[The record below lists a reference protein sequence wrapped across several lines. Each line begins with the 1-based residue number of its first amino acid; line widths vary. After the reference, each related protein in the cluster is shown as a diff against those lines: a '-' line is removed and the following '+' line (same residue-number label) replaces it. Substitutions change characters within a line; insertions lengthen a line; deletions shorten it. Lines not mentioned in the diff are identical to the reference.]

1 MVGGAAGP
9 AGGVHRGPRS
19 GGGDRAWLYDKYPYI
34 KAYLDEPKS
43 LEELQRDV
51 GKREKAYEVHHI
63 VEQTAAERDGHSR
76 EEIDA
81 GESRK
86 NPNVQAPGDY
96 GLVYEGQ

>member
-1 MVGGAAGP
+1 MR
-9 AGGVHRGPRS
+9 RGPQ
-19 GGGDRAWLYDKYPYI
+19 GEFIAGLEAAAETAAWLYDKYPYI